1 AEQRTSRDEATIGSL
16 TEQLTAA
23 RTAADTQQEKA
34 AQARAELAAVG
45 TVAPLQRRSRR
56 HQPR

>member
-1 AEQRTSRDEATIGSL
+1 MAEQRTSRDEATIGSL

-34 AQARAELAAVG
+34 AQARAELAAA
-45 TVAPLQRRSRR
+45 TCR
-56 HQPR
+56 